1 MGPGRM
7 QAGLLQFLPMLG
19 VICATWTA
27 SVSAQESFPNEL
39 NSPVDEPQVIVREHH
54 DKVPVR
60 QASRGVQE
68 SQDPLVKLAW
78 ETREATRRRLLS
90 TAQHTPWQM
99 MHGLLGLRQDFL
111 ITHNGEAVNGL
122 EWIKAGQ
129 TYQNEPWFEKT
140 QHGGRAHPYN
150 KPYWFEGHINQS
162 LAILSQCEV
171 PLDTT
176 FGTPKG
182 PITMRDML
190 KNAQMTVNEKEEVTW
205 TLWALCTYLPP
216 DAKWVNARGEQWSIE
231 RLVQVEVGKPVGGP
245 TSPCGGTHGLYALAR
260 ARNIYMATGKPLRGV
275 WYQADQ
281 KIKKYIQISRVN
293 QNANGTLSSAFF
305 KGKEFKQDFDK
316 RMASTGHQLEF
327 LMMALDERQLKEPW
341 VRRAVEATAN
351 DLMSN
356 RKEYVSCS
364 PLYHATNALTLFL
377 ERTVPSERQQ
387 NVAQRP
393 PAKTISNSKEL
404 ASTGPTTNGPGSV
417 PPVPK
422 TAVIGPATV
431 QNVTPSATQPA
442 PGSSTTTTGSTAV
455 AQIPGKDTPKTPEI
469 APALKQTPP
478 ADAVAVNGKDVPKTI
493 AGTNAAK
500 GDPTTPVVPDSSDS
514 PLQPV
519 PLPDLTIP
527 VPEAK
532 KPVLGDASIVSSP
545 SIPIVPGSTATSVE
559 IAPAPEM
566 PAATNS
572 DPSTGG
578 SANSDAIVASV
589 SKGEPSSAAPTIDVK
604 LPMTNDKLKTAEVI
618 PVPLVVPTTP
628 SEELT
633 IPVQTPSVPIELP
646 ANSQE
651 ADPVVSAE
659 RPEHAGPSEAV
670 APLIA
675 PVPLRKVPAA
685 STGDKNQS
693 QPAIAP
699 SMPSQSTIPIQSVSQ
714 SRPLLLSV
722 SPTPAKQLPT
732 ENSSGTTPI
741 NPVPGTSVTSS
752 VTSPGKPQVGPQPAS
767 SPPTVPATQP
777 QSPSGEMPPALPA
790 EKQQQPTE
798 KPRWKATP
806 ADRRKAFS
814 QNDKKRLR

>member
-39 NSPVDEPQVIVREHH
+39 NSPVDEPQVIVREHN

-60 QASRGVQE
+60 QASRGIQE

-111 ITHNGEAVNGL
+111 ISHNGEAINGL
-122 EWIKAGQ
+122 EWIQTGP

-140 QHGGRAHPYN
+140 QFGGRAHPYN

-162 LAILSQCEV
+162 LAILAQCEV

-176 FGTPKG
+176 FGTPNG

-216 DAKWVNARGEQWSIE
+216 DAKWVNTKGEQWSIE

-327 LMMALDERQLKEPW
+327 LMMALDDRQLKDPW
-341 VRRAVEATAN
+341 VRRAVEATAI
-351 DLMSN
+351 DLMAN
-356 RKEYVSCS
+356 RKEFVSCS
-364 PLYHATNALTLFL
+364 PLYHATNALTLYL

-404 ASTGPTTNGPGSV
+404 TSTAPTTNSPATNGPGSV

-422 TAVIGPATV
+422 TGVIGPATV
-431 QNVTPSATQPA
+431 QTVTPSATQPA
-442 PGSSTTTTGSTAV
+442 PGNSTTTNGSTAV
-455 AQIPGKDTPKTPEI
+455 AQMPAKDIPKTPEI

-478 ADAVAVNGKDVPKTI
+478 ADTVAANGKEVPKTTDN
-493 AGTNAAK
+493 TNAAK
-500 GDPTTPVVPDSSDS
+500 GDPTTPVVPDSSES

-527 VPEAK
+527 IPEAE
-532 KPVLGDASIVSSP
+532 KPVASEVPPVGSNPSSP
-545 SIPIVPGSTATSVE
+545 ASVGSNASSAEPAPIPEMPTATS
-559 IAPAPEM
+559 PDSSTGSS
-566 PAATNS
+566 TNS
-572 DPSTGG
+572 EATGPPVTTPG
-578 SANSDAIVASV
+578 
-589 SKGEPSSAAPTIDVK
+589 GPSSAGPTAIDVK
-604 LPMTNDKLKTAEVI
+604 LPITNDELKTVDVI
-618 PVPLVVPTTP
+618 SVPLVVPTAP
-628 SEELT
+628 SEEPT
-633 IPVQTPSVPIELP
+633 IPVQTASVLTDL
-646 ANSQE
+646 STSRQD

-675 PVPLRKVPAA
+675 PVPLRKVPSS
-685 STGDKNQS
+685 STDDKNLS
-693 QPAIAP
+693 QPATAP
-699 SMPSQSTIPIQSVSQ
+699 STPSQTTLPVKSVSR
-714 SRPLLLSV
+714 SRSVPLSA
-722 SPTPAKQLPT
+722 SPTPAKQTPVK
-732 ENSSGTTPI
+732 NSSGTTPLSPI
-741 NPVPGTSVTSS
+741 PG
-752 VTSPGKPQVGPQPAS
+752 S
-767 SPPTVPATQP
+767 SPPAAPASP
-777 QSPSGEMPPALPA
+777 APSPSGEMPA
-790 EKQQQPTE
+790 EKQQSPAD
-798 KPRWKATP
+798 KHRWKATP
-806 ADRRKAFS
+806 ADRRKGLS
-814 QNDKKRLR
+814 QNEKKSLR